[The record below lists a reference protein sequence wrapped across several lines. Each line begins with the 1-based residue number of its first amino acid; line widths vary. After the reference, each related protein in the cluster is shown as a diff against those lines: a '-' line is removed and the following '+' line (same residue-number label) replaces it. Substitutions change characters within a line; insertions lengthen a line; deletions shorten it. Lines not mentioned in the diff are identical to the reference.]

1 MEFRHLVS
9 FLAIADELHFGRA
22 ANKLHLAQP
31 SLSQHLQR
39 LEREVGVKLV
49 ARTSHEVRLTPAG
62 VAFQTE
68 AKQILE
74 QTGKAVQAAR
84 DASAG
89 RAGTINI
96 GYNFPAG
103 HRVLRPTLMR
113 LNATHPGLI
122 AHLWE
127 RRTGPQLK
135 SLLNGELDIGF
146 IFGTPPT
153 NELHSREVL
162 RLPLAAIVG
171 EQHAWAARAQV
182 SFRELEHQALVLF
195 RRTQSPAMYDT
206 IVTTAEQVRI
216 SLKIVAEVD
225 DPGATALVISTRPL
239 VGFASSLER
248 ARTVGSPVTVALVD
262 PVPML
267 SVHVVWR
274 PRRSKVVDALLD
286 TLEEAGPF
294 H

>member
-22 ANKLHLAQP
+22 AGKLHLAQP

-68 AKQILE
+68 AKRILD
-74 QTGKAVQAAR
+74 QAGKAVQAAR
-84 DASAG
+84 DAAAG

-103 HRVLRPTLMR
+103 HRVLQPTLVR
-113 LNATHPGLI
+113 LHATHPGLV

-135 SLLNGELDIGF
+135 GLLSGELDVGF
-146 IFGTPPT
+146 IFGLPPT
-153 NELHSREVL
+153 NDLRSREVL
-162 RLPLAAIVG
+162 RLPLVAVVG
-171 EQHAWAARAQV
+171 KQHDWASREQV
-182 SFRELEHQALVLF
+182 PFRELEHQACVLF
-195 RRTQSPAMYDT
+195 SRIQSPAMYDT
-206 IVTTAEQVRI
+206 IVTTAERLRI
-216 SLKIVAEVD
+216 ILRVAAEVD
-225 DPGATALVISTRPL
+225 DPGATALVLNTRPL
-239 VGFASSLER
+239 VGFASLDR
-248 ARTVGSPVTVALVD
+248 VRGTKGPVAVPLID

-274 PRRSKVVDALLD
+274 PNRTKVVDALLD
-286 TLEEAGPF
+286 TLEETGPF

>member
-22 ANKLHLAQP
+22 AGKLHLAQP

-62 VAFQTE
+62 VAFQVE
-68 AKQILE
+68 AKRIIDQANR
-74 QTGKAVQAAR
+74 AVQAAR
-84 DASAG
+84 DAAAG

-103 HRVLRPTLMR
+103 QRVLQPTLLR
-113 LNATHPGLI
+113 LNNTHPGLT

-135 SLLNGELDIGF
+135 GLLSGELDIGF
-146 IFGTPPT
+146 IFGLPPT
-153 NELHSREVL
+153 NDLRSREVL
-162 RLPLAAIVG
+162 RLPLVAVVG
-171 EQHAWAARAQV
+171 EQHDWACREQV
-182 SFRELEHQALVLF
+182 AFRELQHQACVLF
-195 RRTQSPAMYDT
+195 SRTQSPAMYDT
-206 IVTTAEQVRI
+206 IVTTAERVRI
-216 SLKIVAEVD
+216 NLRVAAEID
-225 DPGATALVISTRPL
+225 DPGATALVVATRPL
-239 VGFASSLER
+239 VGFASVER
-248 ARTVGSPVTVALVD
+248 ARRTKGPIAIPLVD

-286 TLEEAGPF
+286 TLDEAGPF
-294 H
+294 